1 METGADCSYTDSTNV
16 YHENKCAEDT
26 IFCCVNGDVKVCSSS
41 TCGISVT
48 PTLTTYAFWL
58 ILAGLAGFGVII
70 LVITYVICRH
80 RKPGHGSGH
89 RKSVFGETIS
99 QTVQSRTGTRRSM
112 ARPSLPEFNVQS
124 DHFRSEPRRPI
135 TVMSSKPALTST
147 ENTQT
152 EPRWTILNGFT
163 ARSHGNKRTDSR
175 EKILKSKESL
185 PDVQG

>member
-1 METGADCSYTDSTNV
+1 MDTGVDCSYTDSANV

-26 IFCCVNGDVKVCSSS
+26 VFCCLNGDVKVCSSS
-41 TCGISVT
+41 TCGVSVT
-48 PTLTTYAFWL
+48 PSLSTYAFWL
-58 ILAGLAGFGVII
+58 ILAGLAALGVII

-80 RKPGHGSGH
+80 RKPLQGLGH

-99 QTVQSRTGTRRSM
+99 QTVQSQAGTRHSIP
-112 ARPSLPEFNVQS
+112 RPSLPEFNVQS
-124 DHFRSEPRRPI
+124 EHFRSDLRRPI
-135 TVMSSKPALTST
+135 TVRSSKPTMINT

-163 ARSHGNKRTDSR
+163 PRSHGNKRTDSR
-175 EKILKSKESL
+175 ENILKSKESL